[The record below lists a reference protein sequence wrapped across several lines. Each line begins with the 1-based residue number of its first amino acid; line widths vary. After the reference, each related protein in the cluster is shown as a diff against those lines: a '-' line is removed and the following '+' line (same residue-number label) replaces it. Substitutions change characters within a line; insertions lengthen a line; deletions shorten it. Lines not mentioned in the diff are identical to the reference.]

1 MQTKIFCDS
10 ADYKIIRRLNKNKIV
25 SGFTTNPSLMRNAGA
40 KSYKL
45 YSQKI
50 LKICNKKPISFEV
63 FADDKKNMLNS
74 ALFVSSEIL
83 SGWKG
88 LVNKIA

>member
-40 KSYKL
+40 KSYK
-45 YSQKI
+45 KI
-50 LKICNKKPISFEV
+50 
-63 FADDKKNMLNS
+63 
-74 ALFVSSEIL
+74 
-83 SGWKG
+83 
-88 LVNKIA
+88 